1 MTGSGRD
8 MEAGMAPINPFLD
21 EETAWSADLGR
32 LSQISPISLQ
42 TKISSRPAS
51 ASAASARP
59 RLMRLF
65 FKIGSEGS
73 NSEWEQ
79 ESLTFLLQ
87 LVDFGCTEEKYIL
100 DERIPTK
107 LPDMCKFS
115 TLS

>member
-1 MTGSGRD
+1 
-8 MEAGMAPINPFLD
+8 MEAGMSPINPLD
-21 EETAWSADLGR
+21 EQTAWSADLGR

-42 TKISSRPAS
+42 TEISSRPPAS
-51 ASAASARP
+51 ATAASARP

-100 DERIPTK
+100 DERIPKK
-107 LPDMCKFS
+107 LPEM
-115 TLS
+115 